1 MCLSLS
7 PQLPMRQPSI
17 VLTKASVEQEEDW
30 GGSIGSR
37 LPSHLS
43 LGSTDFIPTPAPST
57 PLPLFTSN
65 DFPQNRSVT
74 PILFPEHKLE
84 VPSNTVIKRGRSKGG
99 LNRSGLFK
107 SALNLR
113 KSQRGSTCALLSSSS
128 SLCSLKKKVGGSKQ
142 MKGATG
148 VSGMNK
154 PTVCVTPAEPD
165 TREKKMM
172 SGVIKEWTKQACLE
186 TRV

>member
-1 MCLSLS
+1 
-7 PQLPMRQPSI
+7 MRQPSI
-17 VLTKASVEQEEDW
+17 VLTKASVEQEVDW

-57 PLPLFTSN
+57 PLSLFTNN

-84 VPSNTVIKRGRSKGG
+84 VPSNAAIKRARSKCGNKQNA
-99 LNRSGLFK
+99 LYK
-107 SALNLR
+107 SALNLKKR
-113 KSQRGSTCALLSSSS
+113 QSNSTHSLRASSS
-128 SLCSLKKKVGGSKQ
+128 SLCSLNRKVWGKEST
-142 MKGATG
+142 GA
-148 VSGMNK
+148 SGLNL
-154 PTVCVTPAEPD
+154 PPIVCVTPAEPN
-165 TREKKMM
+165 TREKKMI